1 MAYRKKGQKM
11 QSDSEKLIL
20 IIMLHYSAMPTLTTT
35 FKINGGAN
43 HMLIYRLNYFPLPFS
58 LK

>member
-1 MAYRKKGQKM
+1 M